1 MRDMEVGTMWWMR
14 RTHRGRGLA
23 ALAFL
28 LGLLALAKLHAGACT
43 GGPTRWQSVG
53 AVTAESP

>member
-1 MRDMEVGTMWWMR
+1 MWWMR